1 MQVPGFLARQ
11 FYVKGSLR
19 NTENGFRLEAHNPMG
34 QGTLVGVGR
43 IAVDG
48 RVIELAKVSAVRAG
62 ESEPIRAAELSRER
76 PIRVDKGDRVTLLVE
91 SEPLSAGDHR
101 LEVEL
106 EEAGI
111 GRLSFTVSD
120 RLGT

>member
-19 NTENGFRLEAHNPMG
+19 NTEGGFQLEAHNPMG

-48 RVIELAKVSAVRAG
+48 QTIEPGLVRAVRAG
-62 ESEPIRAAELSRER
+62 ETEPIHAAEVSRER
-76 PIRVDKGDRVTLLVE
+76 PIRVDKGDRVTLHI
-91 SEPLSAGDHR
+91 SAAPLSPGDHR
-101 LEVEL
+101 LDVEL

-111 GRLSFTVSD
+111 GRLSFSVKD
-120 RLGT
+120 RLAT